1 MCPLDS
7 TAAARAGDGSFA
19 PGHLTEITFNR
30 PFATGREFGYIQ
42 QAIDNLHLSGNG
54 PFSKR
59 CESWLEERTGCA
71 RALLTFSCTS
81 ALEMAVLLAGI
92 GPGDEVVMPSFTFVS
107 SASAVALRGG
117 VPVFVDI
124 RPDTLNIDEGAIE
137 AALTPRTRA
146 IMPVHYAGTACE
158 MDSITALAA
167 DRDLLVIEDAAQG
180 IMSTYRGRPLGAIGQ
195 LGCVS
200 FHETKNVICGEGGAL
215 LVNESEWS
223 ERAGILHDKGTN
235 REQFL
240 RGQVE
245 KYAWVD
251 LGSSYLTSEINSAFL
266 WAQLEDADAITEKR
280 LAIWNGYHE
289 RFAALEEDD
298 KLRRP
303 VVPPNCRH
311 NAHMYYVL
319 VSDRAARDRLI
330 DRLAEQRI
338 QAVFHYVP
346 LHSSPAGL
354 RFGRAVAALP
364 ITDSTSD
371 RLVRLPLWVGMG
383 DSHID
388 RVVDAVISTL
398 A

>member
-1 MCPLDS
+1 VCPLDS

-158 MDSITALAA
+158 MDSITSLAA

-180 IMSTYRGRPLGAIGQ
+180 IMSSYRGRPLGAIGQ

-354 RFGRAVAALP
+354 RFGRAVGALP

>member
-1 MCPLDS
+1 VDAVDRAT
-7 TAAARAGDGSFA
+7 TAHRDDGSFA
-19 PGHLTEITFNR
+19 RADLTEITFNR
-30 PFATGREFGYIQ
+30 PFATGREFAYIQ
-42 QAIDNLHLSGNG
+42 EAIDNLHLSGNG
-54 PFSKR
+54 PFAKR
-59 CESWLEERTGCA
+59 CEKWLEERTGCA

-107 SASAVALRGG
+107 TASAVALRGG
-117 VPVFVDI
+117 TPVFVDI
-124 RPDTLNIDEGAIE
+124 RPDTLNIDERAIE

-146 IMPVHYAGTACE
+146 IVPVHYAGTACE
-158 MDSITALAA
+158 MDAIVSLAA
-167 DRDLLVIEDAAQG
+167 DHGLLVIEDAAQG
-180 IMSTYRGRPLGAIGQ
+180 IMSTYRERALGAIGQ

-215 LVNESEWS
+215 LVNEPGWI

-245 KYAWVD
+245 KYTWVD

-266 WAQLEDADAITEKR
+266 WAQLEQADAITQQR
-280 LAIWNGYHE
+280 LTIWSAYHDRLGE
-289 RFAALEEDD
+289 LEEGG

-303 VVPPNCRH
+303 VVPDGCSH
-311 NAHMYYVL
+311 NAHMYYL
-319 VSDRAARDRLI
+319 LAPDRERRDLLI
-330 DRLAEQRI
+330 DRLAEREI

-354 RFGRAVAALP
+354 RLGRTAGALP
-364 ITDSTSD
+364 VTDSTSD
-371 RLVRLPLWVGMG
+371 RLVRLPLWVGMD

-388 RVVDAVISTL
+388 RVVDAVSWAL